1 MRCELSCDSPP
12 YVPCAVSNP
21 VPLSVKFNLFAVVF
35 FLQCC
40 PVGTVPSDSSG
51 SHEKERMELS
61 QSYNSSALDYS
72 EDTFESFSEE
82 EEIKPS
88 GSCCPTED
96 LEGSDVLESTSWL
109 AGQSHAEEQ
118 SGVDSAA
125 LERVAIGK
133 WIDAMGRWRD
143 LKNKEAEVKQ
153 DNSVRKTHGEIPELF
168 DGELDALRSF
178 CTRKINGMNQQLS
191 PEQANTGKARK
202 LQDGVPAGKTGTR
215 DGNCIVPGRLMNRI
229 LLENTRETVKQVT
242 EAQIHEASSCP
253 DCQKKEAELARIAFV
268 RQKKAL
274 MEGALIQEKLEEQIY
289 SRDMLTL
296 LGEALRSFPK
306 PSEDPRA
313 LWQRLKGQK
322 IYQIPV
328 GKIKYEGSK
337 VIRQLVLDW
346 TAQEGAGMSF
356 VTPFLHQFRYV
367 DFQNQNRNAFK
378 ILNLQSSACA
388 PAAFWGRSCLYGEIP
403 SKQCVRT
410 LLVALLQL

>member
-313 LWQRLKGQK
+313 LWQRLKEGKAQQHQGSELESSLSRRPAEPERVMPK
-322 IYQIPV
+322 KCLPGRTQILNHTWKRRIQLVPSVLHIPV
-328 GKIKYEGSK
+328 A
-337 VIRQLVLDW
+337 L
-346 TAQEGAGMSF
+346 
-356 VTPFLHQFRYV
+356 
-367 DFQNQNRNAFK
+367 
-378 ILNLQSSACA
+378 ILLFAH
-388 PAAFWGRSCLYGEIP
+388 
-403 SKQCVRT
+403 
-410 LLVALLQL
+410 

>member
-1 MRCELSCDSPP
+1 
-12 YVPCAVSNP
+12 
-21 VPLSVKFNLFAVVF
+21 
-35 FLQCC
+35 
-40 PVGTVPSDSSG
+40 
-51 SHEKERMELS
+51 MELS

-72 EDTFESFSEE
+72 EDTFESVSEE

-118 SGVDSAA
+118 SEGVDSAA

-133 WIDAMGRWRD
+133 WIDAMRRWRD

-168 DGELDALRSF
+168 DGELDTLRSF

-191 PEQANTGKARK
+191 PEQGNMGKARK
-202 LQDGVPAGKTGTR
+202 LQDGVPAVKTGTR
-215 DGNCIVPGRLMNRI
+215 DGNCIVPGQLMNRI

-268 RQKKAL
+268 RKKKAL
-274 MEGALIQEKLEEQIY
+274 MESALIQEKLEEQIY
-289 SRDMLTL
+289 SRNMLTL
-296 LGEALRSFPK
+296 LGETLRSFPK

-313 LWQRLKGQK
+313 LWQRLKGR
-322 IYQIPV
+322 
-328 GKIKYEGSK
+328 SK
-337 VIRQLVLDW
+337 FGDVWNLQ
-346 TAQEGAGMSF
+346 
-356 VTPFLHQFRYV
+356 LHQKDEGQESHELLHLPCQWGA
-367 DFQNQNRNAFK
+367 DF
-378 ILNLQSSACA
+378 SSLIFEELSLPLA
-388 PAAFWGRSCLYGEIP
+388 S
-403 SKQCVRT
+403 
-410 LLVALLQL
+410 